1 MIRGNELYEDV
12 FQGVS
17 KFISISTNQVN
28 FKFNQLVGVEMPV
41 DDPRYDVN
49 APIQMRWPIPW
60 EELINW
66 DQGNGR
72 IEFEVAVAIK
82 NRRSPY
88 RPSMMG

>member
-1 MIRGNELYEDV
+1 
-12 FQGVS
+12 
-17 KFISISTNQVN
+17 
-28 FKFNQLVGVEMPV
+28 MPV